1 MEAYIL
7 IITLVLITYYIFRPI
22 SKNEKKNLENLNN
35 WKSGF

>member
-7 IITLVLITYYIFRPI
+7 IITLVLIICYIFRPI
-22 SKNEKKNLENLNN
+22 TKNEKKNLESLDN